1 MESDTGKTKAAP
13 SIVRQEDIEED
24 ITGFTSSPT
33 IGNTKGKFVAFPVSD
48 STKAALAFGGS
59 NTLGEHQLIV
69 DTGANMSVIMNP
81 LMLRGIK
88 RCNPV
93 TFDGLH
99 GNLEVSQT
107 GSLLGICRAY
117 YHPEAVA
124 NILSFS
130 QLKDLGHNILY
141 DQESDEFVLR
151 FNQGVCSFTRRQYGL
166 YVCNVLPELHSTA
179 MINTVA
185 SNESNYTTREIK
197 QAKAARDL
205 QRRLD

>member
-1 MESDTGKTKAAP
+1 MA
-13 SIVRQEDIEED
+13 RQEDIEED
-24 ITGFTSSPT
+24 TTGFTSFPT
-33 IGNTKGKFVAFPVSD
+33 TRNARGKFVAFPVSD

-59 NTLGEHQLIV
+59 DTLDGHQLIV

-81 LMLRGIK
+81 SMLRGIK

-99 GNLEVSQT
+99 GNLEISQT
-107 GSLLGICRAY
+107 GSLLGISRAY

-141 DQESDEFVLR
+141 NQESDEFVLH
-151 FNQGVCSFTRRQYGL
+151 FDQGVCSFTRRQNGL
-166 YVCNVLPELHSTA
+166 YICDVLPLPEPHPTV

-185 SNESNYTTREIK
+185 SNESNYTTKEIK
-197 QAKAARDL
+197 QARAARED
-205 QRRLD
+205 

>member
-81 LMLRGIK
+81 LMLR
-88 RCNPV
+88 CNPV
-93 TFDGLH
+93 TFDRLH

-107 GSLLGICRAY
+107 GSLLGICRAC
-117 YHPEAVA
+117 YHPEAVV
-124 NILSFS
+124 
-130 QLKDLGHNILY
+130 G
-141 DQESDEFVLR
+141 
-151 FNQGVCSFTRRQYGL
+151 
-166 YVCNVLPELHSTA
+166 
-179 MINTVA
+179 
-185 SNESNYTTREIK
+185 EICTSMLNF
-197 QAKAARDL
+197 RT
-205 QRRLD
+205 